1 MNKFNKRQGSA
12 VKVRK
17 VKGRATK
24 KRVGAAKRH
33 KKIAEVSSGQRTG
46 KTARKRVKV
55 QRLKVRGVHSKNVPA
70 SLGFN
75 LLASCKTDSRTRQ
88 QQKLSICTLN
98 NLHVL
103 FQEKEDQAARGL
115 LDTEMKDA
123 PKMRS

>member
-17 VKGRATK
+17 IKGRATK

-55 QRLKVRGVHSKNVPA
+55 QRLKVRGVHSKNVLA
-70 SLGFN
+70 SFGFN
-75 LLASCKTDSRTRQ
+75 LLASCKTDSRNL
-88 QQKLSICTLN
+88 QQKLCICTLN

-103 FQEKEDQAARGL
+103 LQEKEDQAAQGL